1 MSTGRKAMRE
11 ILSVQ
16 DLNVHF
22 STSTGDVKVL
32 NGISF
37 QQTESQIYCIVG
49 ENGSGKTTLALA
61 IMGLLPETAKI
72 VSGSISFQG
81 VDLLNATR
89 AAMNSMRGRDISMV
103 FQDARAALNPVLT
116 IGKQLEEAIFAHN
129 AMSKEKGRAYSL
141 EILSEL
147 GLSNPKK
154 ILESYPFNLSGGM
167 CQRVMLAVSLVNKP
181 KLLIADEVTS
191 ALDVTLQADVLDRLK
206 TLCKNFGTAILFISH
221 DFGVVA
227 NMAHHVGV
235 LYSGTLVESAP
246 VVDLFSKPT
255 HPYTSAMIEALPRLD
270 DPDKK
275 LTSLPGKSPTVNELS
290 WECPFLTRCNKA
302 TIICRSQP
310 RPLLS
315 EIRPD
320 HLVACYNPLSFVD

>member
-1 MSTGRKAMRE
+1 MQE

-22 STSTGDVKVL
+22 NTSTGVVKVL

-37 QQTESQIYCIVG
+37 QQSESQIYCVVG

-72 VSGSISFQG
+72 VSGSISFLG
-81 VDLLNATR
+81 VDLINSTDTDMR
-89 AAMNSMRGRDISMV
+89 SMRGSDISMV

-129 AMSKEKGRAYSL
+129 TMSKQSLRSYSQ

-147 GLSNPKK
+147 GLAAPNK
-154 ILESYPFNLSGGM
+154 ILNSYPFELSGGM
-167 CQRVMLAVSLVNKP
+167 CQRVMLAISLVNNP

-206 TLCKNFGTAILFISH
+206 TLCRDLGTAILFISH

-246 VVDLFSKPT
+246 VVDLYSKPT
-255 HPYTSAMIEALPRLD
+255 HPYTAAMIEALPRLD
-270 DPDKK
+270 DPNKK
-275 LTSLPGKSPTVNELS
+275 LTSLKGNAPSLSELS
-290 WECPFLTRCNKA
+290 WNCPFLPRCNKA
-302 TIICRSQP
+302 TLICRAEP
-310 RPLLS
+310 RPLIS
-315 EIRPD
+315 EVRPD
-320 HLVACYNPLSFVD
+320 HCVACYNPLSFVD

>member
-1 MSTGRKAMRE
+1 MQE

-22 STSTGDVKVL
+22 NTSTGVVKVL

-37 QQTESQIYCIVG
+37 QQSESQIYCIVG
-49 ENGSGKTTLALA
+49 ENGSGKTTLAMG

-72 VSGSISFQG
+72 VSGSISFLG
-81 VDLLNATR
+81 VDLINSTDTGMR
-89 AAMNSMRGRDISMV
+89 SMRGSDISMV

-116 IGKQLEEAIFAHN
+116 IGKQLEEAMLAHN
-129 AMSKEKGRAYSL
+129 TMSKQSIRSYSQ

-147 GLSNPKK
+147 GLAAPNK
-154 ILESYPFNLSGGM
+154 ILNSYPFELSGGM
-167 CQRVMLAVSLVNKP
+167 CQRVMLAISLVNNP

-206 TLCKNFGTAILFISH
+206 TLCRDLGTAILFISH

-246 VVDLFSKPT
+246 VVALYSKPT
-255 HPYTSAMIEALPRLD
+255 HPYTAEMIEALPRLD
-270 DPDKK
+270 DPNKK
-275 LTSLPGKSPTVNELS
+275 LTILKGNAPSLSELS
-290 WECPFLTRCNKA
+290 WNCPFLPRCNKA
-302 TIICRSQP
+302 TLICRAEP
-310 RPLLS
+310 RPLIS
-315 EIRPD
+315 EVRPD
-320 HLVACYNPLSFVD
+320 HRVACYNPLSFVD